1 VRVHAIARQAA
12 RHALVG
18 QPHRCERRDPVLHR
32 VADRPA
38 VAERAVHPD
47 RERASGGVADRTVHP
62 DDAVH
67 PVAQLRRLPA
77 AVAGIEHDHAR
88 VARGDLD
95 HRRQGARGHR
105 LRPALVILEHQAGT
119 FPAVTAEVDDRGV
132 ELGQV
137 AHQVVDADRP
147 PRLETKLVA
156 TRRHRELALDRG
168 ALLRQRQAVA
178 SARVCCQ
185 EQDQRS
191 LPGIRGPATS
201 PLDHGATQALALA
214 APIPGRAPRPGG
226 GRLEAVCRHID
237 VQFP

>member
-1 VRVHAIARQAA
+1 VRVHPIARQAV
-12 RHALVG
+12 RHVLVG
-18 QPHRCERRDPVLHR
+18 QPHRCECRDPVLHR

-67 PVAQLRRLPA
+67 PVAQRRRLPA
-77 AVAGIEHDHAR
+77 AVAGVEHDHAR
-88 VARGDLD
+88 VTRGDLD
-95 HRRQGARGHR
+95 HHRQGARGHR

-147 PRLETKLVA
+147 PRLEAELVA

-191 LPGIRGPATS
+191 LPAGVQDAIS
-201 PLDHGATQALALA
+201 PHDGVA
-214 APIPGRAPRPGG
+214 AAAPRPGR
-226 GRLEAVCRHID
+226 GRVEAMRGHLEL
-237 VQFP
+237 QPP